1 MEGIVL
7 GGGCFW
13 CVEGALKGL
22 RGVSEAVPGY
32 SGGHIENPTYEQ
44 VCGKRTG
51 HAEVVM
57 ITYDPGAISRRQL
70 FDVFF
75 CIHDST
81 QLNRQGNDVGP
92 QYRSIILYS
101 DQEQREEA
109 LAVIEDYS
117 DHYTDPIVTEVVPLE
132 RFWPAEN
139 YHVDYYSNNP
149 KNPYCQMVVSPKLAK
164 ARAKF
169 SHLYE

>member
-7 GGGCFW
+7 GGVCFW

-22 RGVSEAVPGY
+22 RGVSEVMSGY
-32 SGGHIENPTYEQ
+32 SGGHVDNPTYEQ

-57 ITYDPGAISRRQL
+57 ITYDPGVISRRQL

-139 YHVDYYSNNP
+139 YHIDYYSNNP
-149 KNPYCQMVVSPKLAK
+149 ENPYCQMVVSPKLAK

>member
-32 SGGHIENPTYEQ
+32 SGVHVDNPTYEQ
-44 VCGKRTG
+44 VFGKRTG

-57 ITYDPGAISRRQL
+57 ITYDPEVISRRQL

-117 DHYTDPIVTEVVPLE
+117 GHYTNPIVTEVVPLE

-139 YHVDYYSNNP
+139 YHIDYYSNNP

-169 SHLYE
+169 SYLYE

>member
-32 SGGHIENPTYEQ
+32 SGGHVDNPTYEQ

-57 ITYDPGAISRRQL
+57 ITYDPGVISRRQL

-75 CIHDST
+75 CIHAST

-139 YHVDYYSNNP
+139 YHIDYYSNNP

>member
-1 MEGIVL
+1 MESIVL

-32 SGGHIENPTYEQ
+32 SGGHVDNPTYEQ
-44 VCGKRTG
+44 VCDKRTG

-57 ITYDPGAISRRQL
+57 ITYDPGVISRRQL

-109 LAVIEDYS
+109 LA
-117 DHYTDPIVTEVVPLE
+117 
-132 RFWPAEN
+132 
-139 YHVDYYSNNP
+139 
-149 KNPYCQMVVSPKLAK
+149 
-164 ARAKF
+164 
-169 SHLYE
+169 

>member
-13 CVEGALKGL
+13 CVEGALKGR
-22 RGVSEAVPGY
+22 RGVSEAGPGY
-32 SGGHIENPTYEQ
+32 SGGHGDNPTYEQ

-57 ITYDPGAISRRQL
+57 ITYDPGVISRRQL

-139 YHVDYYSNNP
+139 YHIDYYSNNP

>member
-1 MEGIVL
+1 MESIVL

-32 SGGHIENPTYEQ
+32 SGGHVDNPTYEQ
-44 VCGKRTG
+44 VCDKRTG

-57 ITYDPGAISRRQL
+57 ITYDPGVISRRQL

-117 DHYTDPIVTEVVPLE
+117 DHYTEPILTEVVPVE
-132 RFWPAEN
+132 RFWPAET
-139 YHVDYYSNNP
+139 YHVDYFSNNP
-149 KNPYCQMVVSPKLAK
+149 MNPYCQMVVSHKLAK
-164 ARAKF
+164 VRAKF
-169 SHLYE
+169 SHLYG

>member
-13 CVEGALKGL
+13 CVEGALKSL

-32 SGGHIENPTYEQ
+32 SGGHVDNPTYEQ

-57 ITYDPGAISRRQL
+57 ITYDPGVISRRQL

-117 DHYTDPIVTEVVPLE
+117 DHYTDPIVTGVVPLE
-132 RFWPAEN
+132 RFGPAEN
-139 YHVDYYSNNP
+139 YHIDYYSNNP
-149 KNPYCQMVVSPKLAK
+149 ENPYCQMVVSPKLAK

>member
-7 GGGCFW
+7 GGGCVW
-13 CVEGALKGL
+13 RVAGALKGL

-32 SGGHIENPTYEQ
+32 SGGHVDNPTYEQ

-57 ITYDPGAISRRQL
+57 ITYDPGVISRRQL

-117 DHYTDPIVTEVVPLE
+117 AHYTDPIVTEVVPLE

-139 YHVDYYSNNP
+139 YHIDYYSNNP
-149 KNPYCQMVVSPKLAK
+149 ENPYCQMVVSPKLAK

>member
-1 MEGIVL
+1 MESIVL

-32 SGGHIENPTYEQ
+32 SGGHVDNPTYEQ
-44 VCGKRTG
+44 VCDKRTG

-57 ITYDPGAISRRQL
+57 ITYDPGVISRRQL

-92 QYRSIILYS
+92 QYRSIILYF

-132 RFWPAEN
+132 RFWPAET
-139 YHVDYYSNNP
+139 YHVDYFSNNP
-149 KNPYCQMVVSPKLAK
+149 MNPYCQMVVSPKLAK

-169 SHLYE
+169 SHLY

>member
-32 SGGHIENPTYEQ
+32 SGGHVDNPTYEQ

-57 ITYDPGAISRRQL
+57 ITYDPGVISRRQL

-75 CIHDST
+75 CNHYST
-81 QLNRQGNDVGP
+81 QHNRQGNHVAP
-92 QYRSIILYS
+92 QNMRIILYS

-117 DHYTDPIVTEVVPLE
+117 DHYTAPIVTEVVPLE

-139 YHVDYYSNNP
+139 YHIDYYSNNP
-149 KNPYCQMVVSPKLAK
+149 ENPYCQMVVSPKLAK

>member
-1 MEGIVL
+1 
-7 GGGCFW
+7 
-13 CVEGALKGL
+13 
-22 RGVSEAVPGY
+22 
-32 SGGHIENPTYEQ
+32 
-44 VCGKRTG
+44 
-51 HAEVVM
+51 M
-57 ITYDPGAISRRQL
+57 ITYDPGVISRRQL

-139 YHVDYYSNNP
+139 YHIDYYSNNP

>member
-32 SGGHIENPTYEQ
+32 SCGHIENPTYEQ

-139 YHVDYYSNNP
+139 YHIDYYSNNP